1 MEKQKLIMI
10 LGLAGFTVWA
20 DNWVVSPILPAIADD
35 LGQEVTRAGLLITA
49 YMLPFG
55 LFQLVF
61 GPLADR
67 YGKRQVLS
75 GTMVFFTAATALC
88 AVAFGFNDLTVYRAL
103 TGVFAASVMPVS
115 MALIGDMVPL
125 PERQAAIGTF
135 MGIAFLGQGLSMAI
149 GGTTAY
155 FLSWRGVFGI
165 YSVLAAF
172 STTLLFVAGRHYPT
186 AKNPGSSFLGPYGRL
201 LKTPASLRLY
211 LIVLLQGI
219 LIIGSFSY
227 LGAYISK
234 TYQYNYLYIGLIMT
248 AFGIGAMIGARM
260 SGKLGR
266 SLPQK
271 NLVVSGFT
279 IASAANVVLYFL
291 GYQLGFLILGVT
303 LLGFG
308 LMLAYS
314 TILTIATEF
323 AAQAR
328 GAAMSLAAFCFMGG
342 GGVGTAIGGKVI
354 DAAGFNLFYLYY
366 GLGLIALAAL
376 AAFWVT
382 AQKVS
387 KAPIEAVR

>member
-1 MEKQKLIMI
+1 
-10 LGLAGFTVWA
+10 
-20 DNWVVSPILPAIADD
+20 
-35 LGQEVTRAGLLITA
+35 
-49 YMLPFG
+49 
-55 LFQLVF
+55 
-61 GPLADR
+61 
-67 YGKRQVLS
+67 
-75 GTMVFFTAATALC
+75 
-88 AVAFGFNDLTVYRAL
+88 
-103 TGVFAASVMPVS
+103 
-115 MALIGDMVPL
+115 
-125 PERQAAIGTF
+125 
-135 MGIAFLGQGLSMAI
+135 
-149 GGTTAY
+149 
-155 FLSWRGVFGI
+155 
-165 YSVLAAF
+165 
-172 STTLLFVAGRHYPT
+172 
-186 AKNPGSSFLGPYGRL
+186 
-201 LKTPASLRLY
+201 
-211 LIVLLQGI
+211 
-219 LIIGSFSY
+219 
-227 LGAYISK
+227 
-234 TYQYNYLYIGLIMT
+234 MT